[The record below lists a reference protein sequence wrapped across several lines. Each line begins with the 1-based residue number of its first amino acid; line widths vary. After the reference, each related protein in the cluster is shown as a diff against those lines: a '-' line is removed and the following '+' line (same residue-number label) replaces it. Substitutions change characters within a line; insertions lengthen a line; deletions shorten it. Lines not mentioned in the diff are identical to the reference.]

1 MTITMLDS
9 NQARNKWREMLDRVL
24 INNTD
29 VVITRYNKPV
39 VTVVAYEDYLIIQD
53 ELTKRRAERAVQNRF
68 DNSAFATMVASE
80 QVLARDWNTPEEDEA
95 WANL

>member
-53 ELTKRRAERAVQNRF
+53 ELAKRRAERAALNRI
-68 DNSAFATMVASE
+68 DTSAFATMVASE

>member
-1 MTITMLDS
+1 MTITILDS
-9 NQARNKWREMLDRVL
+9 NQARNNWRELLDRVL
-24 INNTD
+24 INDTD

-39 VTVVAYEDYLIIQD
+39 VTVVAYEDYLLIQD
-53 ELTKRRAERAVQNRF
+53 ELLKRRAEREAKKRI
-68 DNSAFATMVASE
+68 DASALATMIASE

>member
-29 VVITRYNKPV
+29 VVITRYKKPV

-53 ELTKRRAERAVQNRF
+53 ELAKRRAERAALNRI
-68 DNSAFATMVASE
+68 DTSAFATMVASE